1 MKKLRLRISN
11 GVDVNNNVYSATIK
25 GGSRGF
31 CDALALETYSND
43 VAPTILTIES
53 FTLIVLP
60 YEK

>member
-11 GVDVNNNVYSATIK
+11 GVDVNNVYSATIK

-31 CDALALETYSND
+31 GDALAIETYSND
-43 VAPTILTIES
+43 VVPTILTIES